1 MNGAFEVK
9 KLLSGIREI
18 VVSVTK
24 TLFISRE
31 KF

>member
-1 MNGAFEVK
+1 MNSGFEVK
-9 KLLSGIREI
+9 KLLAGVREI